1 MTYDLLYSGFD
12 TLYVAFQGALP
23 EKARRLLRKAKARA
37 ADEGQAA
44 LIAIGPG
51 KVDMHV
57 QENGS
62 RGGYAFVCDTGSLGE
77 TWLFKDNGDANQ
89 WNIFVN
95 VDAKSLLA
103 AGYHETRRRLF
114 QTLQEIDCRVI
125 THAINRIDYAMDFLA
140 PDFEPNL
147 DLFVT
152 PPGTTVKPHW
162 ADGDGQAR
170 ASAVFANRR
179 IQSVTVGSS
188 KLRQVIIY
196 DKRRDSL
203 DKRKLFW
210 FKQWDI
216 DPKDRSKAVWR
227 VELRAGKQELKG
239 RFRIATFDDLEAAIG
254 DVYKIMAEQI
264 RYVAEDQTDTNVTR
278 QELHPLWRK
287 VCEHV
292 QFAMADKQS
301 GLTRD
306 QIKEIERDEAIDN
319 ATTMITAYA
328 INMGIATGL
337 SDEKIDED
345 LQKLVTAAL
354 SAQRDLNKGKFNKRV
369 RRARERMHFIRR

>member
-51 KVDMHV
+51 KVD
-57 QENGS
+57 
-62 RGGYAFVCDTGSLGE
+62 
-77 TWLFKDNGDANQ
+77 
-89 WNIFVN
+89 
-95 VDAKSLLA
+95 
-103 AGYHETRRRLF
+103 
-114 QTLQEIDCRVI
+114 
-125 THAINRIDYAMDFLA
+125 
-140 PDFEPNL
+140 
-147 DLFVT
+147 
-152 PPGTTVKPHW
+152 
-162 ADGDGQAR
+162 
-170 ASAVFANRR
+170 
-179 IQSVTVGSS
+179 
-188 KLRQVIIY
+188 IIY